1 MTTEILTENLSAN
14 PAVSAEPP
22 GVREKKERGG
32 RKGRLLFLVAI
43 GLGIAALASITLL
56 APVTFYGRV
65 GSPGSIGSDSSSGGD
80 STTVPSALASSS
92 AAATDGKGTAIGD
105 NGVTES
111 AEITISGYSGSTYS
125 TELRCSIDSLPTY
138 CSGSPVTLS
147 GLPPGEHIFT
157 VIESV
162 GDKTAV
168 RSFSWDI
175 SE

>member
-1 MTTEILTENLSAN
+1 MTNEILSENLRAN
-14 PAVSAEPP
+14 RAVSAEPP
-22 GVREKKERGG
+22 VVRERKERAK
-32 RKGRLLFLVAI
+32 KGRLLFLMAI
-43 GLGIAALASITLL
+43 GLGIVALASISLL
-56 APVTFYGRV
+56 APVTFYGRL
-65 GSPGSIGSDSSSGGD
+65 GSPGSIGDDSSSGGD

-111 AEITISGYSGSTYS
+111 AEITISGYSDRTYS

-157 VIESV
+157 VIELV
-162 GDKTAV
+162 GDKAAV

>member
-1 MTTEILTENLSAN
+1 MTNEILSENLRAN

-22 GVREKKERGG
+22 VVIEKKERA
-32 RKGRLLFLVAI
+32 RKGRLLFLMAI
-43 GLGIAALASITLL
+43 GLGIVALASISLL

-65 GSPGSIGSDSSSGGD
+65 GSPGSIGGDSSSRGD

-111 AEITISGYSGSTYS
+111 AEITISGYSDRTYS
-125 TELRCSIDSLPTY
+125 AELRCSIDSLPTY

-162 GDKTAV
+162 GDKPAV

-175 SE
+175 SQ